1 MGEFHDIFWIL
12 GRLWSKF
19 WISLYMYV
27 LYILISPSYQYGEK
41 SAGIKRETFFS
52 EWWGG
57 GGGSEFRPLSIL
69 QTLY

>member
-1 MGEFHDIFWIL
+1 MREFHDIYWIL

-27 LYILISPSYQYGEK
+27 LYILISPSYQNGEK

-52 EWWGG
+52 GMVG
-57 GGGSEFRPLSIL
+57 RGRGNLGL
-69 QTLY
+69 